1 MIGAKQCA
9 DWLNVQSRKCRLRDF
24 RSSARARTDCLRSV
38 GTIAGGV
45 VTRKKTSIVRIVK
58 GYDAVL
64 ADVVSLIDAGRRA
77 SARTSGRGVVIL
89 RGAGWQILQ
98 TVSEKSRARRGFTR
112 APAQSPIV
120 QGPLAQLAERP
131 EAS

>member
-1 MIGAKQCA
+1 MTGAAQQFA
-9 DWLNVQSRKCRLRDF
+9 D
-24 RSSARARTDCLRSV
+24 SAC
-38 GTIAGGV
+38 
-45 VTRKKTSIVRIVK
+45 K
-58 GYDAVL
+58 
-64 ADVVSLIDAGRRA
+64 
-77 SARTSGRGVVIL
+77 IL
-89 RGAGWQILQ
+89 RGAGWEIFQ